1 VATVEDVLL
10 PDIGDF
16 ADVEIIEILVAP
28 GERIEP
34 EQSLLTL
41 ESDKA
46 SMEIPSPF
54 AGTVKELKVSVG
66 DNISKGA
73 LLMTVETG
81 GAAEPSSPMQTGGE
95 AAPEQAT
102 AAPAPSA
109 ATSAAPVAEPP
120 AVPSTE
126 PSAEPAAKPSGTAN
140 AQPIEVRLPDIGD
153 FSDIPVIEVLV
164 SAGDAVDV
172 DQSVLT
178 LESDKATM
186 EIPSSAAGTV
196 QSVAVKVGDKLNR
209 GDLLMTL
216 LGSAPAAAAETPDAT
231 GTAPSAEEAEHAQA
245 PAATP
250 KPAAERMPGEA
261 ERRKAPVLPRPADMQ
276 AIASGRTPHASPAV
290 RRFARELGVDLG
302 QVKGSGRKGRILKD
316 DVQGFVK
323 QALTAGA
330 AVPAAGGLPFQLPA
344 APEVDFGRF
353 GQIETR
359 PLPRIKRISGA
370 HLHRCWLSV
379 PHVTQFDEADIT
391 ELEAFRKAQKAAA
404 ERAGIKLTFMPFLL
418 KAVAGALNQM
428 PNVKAS
434 LAPDGEQLI
443 VKHYTHIGVA
453 VDTPNGLVVP
463 VIRDVDKKGVFDLA
477 GELMQVSTKARD
489 GKLLPGDMQG
499 GVFSISSLGGI
510 GGTAFTPIVN
520 APEVAILGV
529 SRSEMKPV
537 WNGAE
542 FVPRLMLPLSL
553 SYDHRVVDG
562 AEGVR
567 FTTLL
572 AELLADIRRL
582 LL

>member
-1 VATVEDVLL
+1 MASVENVLL

-28 GERIEP
+28 GDSIEP

-46 SMEIPSPF
+46 TMEIPSPVG
-54 AGTVKELKVSVG
+54 GTVKELKVAVG
-66 DNISKGA
+66 DRINKNA

-81 GAAEPSSPMQTGGE
+81 DGEPAADH
-95 AAPEQAT
+95 A
-102 AAPAPSA
+102 
-109 ATSAAPVAEPP
+109 AEPP
-120 AVPSTE
+120 APA
-126 PSAEPAAKPSGTAN
+126 PAQPKAEPPQTAGTDTTSPAKAAETSAAAPAATVD
-140 AQPIEVRLPDIGD
+140 VRLPDIGD

-164 SAGDAVDV
+164 GIGDKVEV
-172 DQSVLT
+172 DQSILT

-186 EIPSSAAGTV
+186 EIPSPAAGEV
-196 QSVAVKVGDKLNR
+196 QSISVKVGDQVNR

-216 LGSAPAAAAETPDAT
+216 LGSAAPVPGDSEPDN
-231 GTAPSAEEAEHAQA
+231 SAEEAESAQA
-245 PAATP
+245 PAAIP
-250 KPAAERMPGEA
+250 KPDAPLPGES
-261 ERRKAPVLPRPADMQ
+261 ERRKAPVLPRPEDMQ

-302 QVKGSGRKGRILKD
+302 RVKGTGRKGRVLKD
-316 DVQGFVK
+316 DVQAYVK
-323 QALTAGA
+323 QTLSAGA
-330 AVPAAGGLPFQLPA
+330 PAAPAAGLPFQLPA
-344 APEVDFGRF
+344 PPDVDFAKF
-353 GQIETR
+353 GEVETQ
-359 PLPRIKRISGA
+359 PLPRIKKISGA

-404 ERAGIKLTFMPFLL
+404 EQAGVKLTFMPFLL
-418 KAVAGALNQM
+418 KAVAGALTQM
-428 PNVKAS
+428 PILKAS
-434 LAPDGEQLI
+434 LGADGESLVI
-443 VKHYTHIGVA
+443 KHYTHIGVA

-463 VIRDVDKKGVFDLA
+463 VLRDVNKKGLFDLA
-477 GELMQVSTKARD
+477 RELMDLSAKARD

-537 WNGAE
+537 WNGND
-542 FVPRLMLPLSL
+542 FTPRLMLPLSL

-562 AEGVR
+562 ADGVR

-572 AELLADIRRL
+572 ASLLGDIRRL